1 MFYRCKD
8 CGGNAVYDPKKKKM
22 VCESCGNEET
32 QEKIPQEKLHICN
45 NCGAEIESKKTDLA
59 LKCPYCGTYVIFE
72 DRMKEEYKP
81 DLALPFVIDRKEAI
95 EIIRKNFAKKM
106 FIPKDFCSTSS
117 LESLQGRYV
126 PFWMYDMETHVHFEG
141 EADKVRTWDE
151 DDYECTETSTYRIL
165 RDFDVDYDK
174 IPVDASKV
182 MPDKMMD
189 LMEPYK
195 YGELGDFDAK
205 YLSGFQ
211 AEVYDEDKNTL
222 LPRAKKKAD
231 KYSQKYLSS
240 YNVEYDAVR
249 PTVNDKKSTEKE
261 SFYSFLPVWRYVYRY
276 QGKNYEFYVNGQT
289 GKAVGEAPT
298 SIGKIIA
305 WFIAV
310 FGSLFFTVEMLLY
323 LLGVL

>member
-1 MFYRCKD
+1 M
-8 CGGNAVYDPKKKKM
+8 
-22 VCESCGNEET
+22 
-32 QEKIPQEKLHICN
+32 
-45 NCGAEIESKKTDLA
+45 
-59 LKCPYCGTYVIFE
+59 
-72 DRMKEEYKP
+72 
-81 DLALPFVIDRKEAI
+81 
-95 EIIRKNFAKKM
+95 
-106 FIPKDFCSTSS
+106 
-117 LESLQGRYV
+117 QGLYV
-126 PFWMYDMETHVHFEG
+126 PFWMYDLHTHVHFEG

-298 SIGKIIA
+298 STGKIIA

-323 LLGVL
+323 LLGVYKWQRHTVEY